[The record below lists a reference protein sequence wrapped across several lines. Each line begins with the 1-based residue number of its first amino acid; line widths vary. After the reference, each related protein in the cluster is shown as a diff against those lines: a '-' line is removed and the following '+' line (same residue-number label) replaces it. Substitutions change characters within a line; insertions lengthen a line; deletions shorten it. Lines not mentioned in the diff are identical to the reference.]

1 MSSEQDPQWRIVS
14 AINNSLLDTHLDVI
28 SIKWDVRSII
38 SLVFSL
44 VFLSIINFLLLVYCV
59 CLLAEDKPSTTINRA
74 VQMEALQ

>member
-1 MSSEQDPQWRIVS
+1 VSSEQDPQCRIVR
-14 AINNSLLDTHLDVI
+14 AINNSVLDTHLDVI

-74 VQMEALQ
+74 VQMEANQ

>member
-1 MSSEQDPQWRIVS
+1 MSSEQDPQWRIVN
-14 AINNSLLDTHLDVI
+14 ALNNSVLDTHLDVI
-28 SIKWDVRSII
+28 SIKWDVRSMI

>member
-1 MSSEQDPQWRIVS
+1 MSSEQDHQWRIVS
-14 AINNSLLDTHLDVI
+14 ALNNSVLDTHLDVI

-74 VQMEALQ
+74 VQMEAMQ

>member
-1 MSSEQDPQWRIVS
+1 LSSEQDPQCRLVS
-14 AINNSLLDTHLDVI
+14 AINNSVLDTHLDVI

>member
-1 MSSEQDPQWRIVS
+1 MSSEQDPQCRIVR
-14 AINNSLLDTHLDVI
+14 AINNSVLDTHLDVI

-74 VQMEALQ
+74 VQMEANQ

>member
-1 MSSEQDPQWRIVS
+1 LSSEQDHQWRIVS
-14 AINNSLLDTHLDVI
+14 ALNNSVLDTHLDVI

-74 VQMEALQ
+74 VQMEAMQ

>member
-1 MSSEQDPQWRIVS
+1 LSSEQDPQWRIVS